1 VQIPGELLERRA
13 KPTHRTVRLATVA
26 FAISLCIALAIPN
39 RVYSRNQNPSANV
52 TKFEYEV
59 ASIKLNKS
67 NGQGSYG
74 ITTAPDGLTAT
85 NTPLIMLIQ
94 SAYGIFNRDRIVA
107 VPSWVDTERY
117 DVAAKIEASV
127 IDDLQKLNPSQISS
141 ARNQMLQALLA
152 DRFMLALH
160 RETRELPVYSLVVAK
175 NGPKIHQS
183 KTDDVVAGS
192 NGRGG
197 RAPGMTAKNGSIK
210 GHSVTLAS
218 FADFLA
224 AQLGRPVLD
233 KTGLTS
239 LYDLDLQWT
248 PDDNE
253 LQSPPGS
260 APNGPAIFTAIQE
273 QLGLKLEP
281 GKGPVEVIV
290 IDHIERPSGN

>member
-1 VQIPGELLERRA
+1 MQIRRTISGAYNKHLLRA
-13 KPTHRTVRLATVA
+13 LGFAVLIAPIMFGLAHA
-26 FAISLCIALAIPN
+26 QA
-39 RVYSRNQNPSANV
+39 QNAASTSP
-52 TKFEYEV
+52 KFEYEV
-59 ASIKLNKS
+59 ASIKPNKS

-74 ITTAPDGLTAT
+74 ITTAPDGLTVT

-107 VPSWVDTERY
+107 APGWVDTERY

-210 GHSVTLAS
+210 GHSVTLGS

-224 AQLGRPVLD
+224 AQLSRPVLD
-233 KTGLTS
+233 RTGLTS

-273 QLGLKLEP
+273 QLGLKLES

>member
-1 VQIPGELLERRA
+1 MQIRRTISGAYNKHLLRA
-13 KPTHRTVRLATVA
+13 LGFAVLIAPIMFGLAHA
-26 FAISLCIALAIPN
+26 QA
-39 RVYSRNQNPSANV
+39 QNAASTSP
-52 TKFEYEV
+52 KFEYEV
-59 ASIKLNKS
+59 ASIKPNKS

-107 VPSWVDTERY
+107 APGWVDTERY

-127 IDDLQKLNPSQISS
+127 VDDLQKRSPNQISA

-224 AQLGRPVLD
+224 AQLSRPVLD
-233 KTGLTS
+233 RTGLTS

-290 IDHIERPSGN
+290 IEHIERPSGN

>member
-1 VQIPGELLERRA
+1 MQIRRTISGAYNKHLLRA
-13 KPTHRTVRLATVA
+13 LGFAVLIAPIMFGLAHA
-26 FAISLCIALAIPN
+26 QA
-39 RVYSRNQNPSANV
+39 QNAASTSP
-52 TKFEYEV
+52 KFEYEV
-59 ASIKLNKS
+59 ASIKPNKS

-107 VPSWVDTERY
+107 APGWVYTERY

-127 IDDLQKLNPSQISS
+127 VDDLQKRSPNQISA

-273 QLGLKLEP
+273 QLGLKLES

>member
-1 VQIPGELLERRA
+1 MQIRRTISGAYNKHLLRA
-13 KPTHRTVRLATVA
+13 LGFAVLIAPIMFGLAHA
-26 FAISLCIALAIPN
+26 QA
-39 RVYSRNQNPSANV
+39 QNAASTSP
-52 TKFEYEV
+52 KFEYEV
-59 ASIKLNKS
+59 ASIKPNKS

-107 VPSWVDTERY
+107 APGWVDTERY

-127 IDDLQKLNPSQISS
+127 VDDLQKRSPNQISA

-175 NGPKIHQS
+175 NGPKIHRS

-224 AQLGRPVLD
+224 AQLSRPVLD
-233 KTGLTS
+233 RTGLTS

-273 QLGLKLEP
+273 QLGLKLES

>member
-1 VQIPGELLERRA
+1 MAMQIRRTISGAYNKHLLRA
-13 KPTHRTVRLATVA
+13 LGFAVLIAPIMFGLAHA
-26 FAISLCIALAIPN
+26 QA
-39 RVYSRNQNPSANV
+39 QNAASTSP
-52 TKFEYEV
+52 KFEYEV
-59 ASIKLNKS
+59 ASIKPNKS

-74 ITTAPDGLTAT
+74 ITTEPDGLTAT
-85 NTPLIMLIQ
+85 NTALIMLIQ

-107 VPSWVDTERY
+107 APGWVDTERY

-127 IDDLQKLNPSQISS
+127 VDDLQKRSPNQISA

-160 RETRELPVYSLVVAK
+160 RETRELTVYSLVVAK
-175 NGPKIHQS
+175 NGPKIRES
-183 KTDDVVAGS
+183 KPIDAAPSGS
-192 NGRGG
+192 NGRSGRGG
-197 RAPGMTAKNGSIK
+197 LAPGMTARSGSIK
-210 GHSVTLAS
+210 GHSVTLGS

-224 AQLGRPVLD
+224 AQLSRPVLD
-233 KTGLTS
+233 RTGLTS

-273 QLGLKLEP
+273 QLGLKLES

>member
-1 VQIPGELLERRA
+1 MDMRKRN
-13 KPTHRTVRLATVA
+13 
-26 FAISLCIALAIPN
+26 AISGARSKQFLRAVGFAVLIAPIMFGLADAQA
-39 RVYSRNQNPSANV
+39 QNAAAAPA
-52 TKFEYEV
+52 KFEYDV
-59 ASIKLNKS
+59 AAIKPNKS
-67 NGQGSYG
+67 NGQGAYG

-85 NTPLIMLIQ
+85 NVPLIMLIQ
-94 SAYGIFNRDRIVA
+94 SAYGLFNRDRIVGA
-107 VPSWVDTERY
+107 PSWVDSERY

-160 RETRELPVYSLVVAK
+160 RETRELAVYSLVVAK
-175 NGPKIHQS
+175 NGPKIQES
-183 KTDDVVAGS
+183 KPIDAAPGGS

-197 RAPGMTAKNGSIK
+197 RGGMGPGITARSGSIK
-210 GHSVTLAS
+210 GRSITLGS

-273 QLGLKLEP
+273 QLGLKLES